1 MYLCTLLS
9 EDLCGSADDVLV
21 FQMSCGGDILC
32 TLLGSKFRLLQYSS
46 ALKPRDV
53 NFFSM

>member
-53 NFFSM
+53 NFFSV